1 MRTHRYELHFQES
14 HLDSETAIL
23 AQGYDVVCP
32 FVNDNVDA
40 AVLERLHAGGTRMIA
55 LRSAGFNHV
64 DLAAAERL
72 GIPVA
77 RVPAYSPHAVAEH
90 AVGLILALNRRLPRA
105 VARTREGDFSLHG
118 LLGFD
123 LHGKTVGVIGT
134 GMIGC
139 VFGRIMAGFGMQV
152 LAYDPG
158 KPADDLLALGARYVP
173 LDTLLAESD
182 VVSLHCPLVPDTY
195 HLIDGAALAK
205 MKRGAMLINTGRG
218 GLVESNAL
226 IGALKDGQLGHLG
239 LDVYEE
245 EGGLFFEDH
254 SNLPLQDDVL
264 ARLSDVPERDRHRA
278 SGVLHARGDE
288 RDRPDHARQ
297 RRGVAGQHAA
307 QRGARGRLDAAA
319 RSSGVARTTVRASS
333 AAPQSSRS
341 NVASRSCTST
351 GNQRAPASAR

>member
-1 MRTHRYELHFQES
+1 MRMILFSSRQYDSDTFAEANAAHHYELHFQES
-14 HLDSETAIL
+14 HLDAETAVL
-23 AQGYDVVCP
+23 ADGFEVVCP
-32 FVNDNVDA
+32 FVNDSVDA
-40 AVLERLHAGGTRMIA
+40 AALERLHRGGTRLIA

-64 DLAAAERL
+64 DLHTAQRL
-72 GIPVA
+72 GIPVL

-105 VARTREGDFSLHG
+105 AARTREGDFSLHG

-123 LHGKTVGVIGT
+123 LHGKTVGVVGT
-134 GMIGC
+134 GMIGR
-139 VFGRIMAGFGMQV
+139 VFARIMAGFGMQV

-158 KPADDLLALGARYVP
+158 TPAGDLLALGARYVP

-195 HLIDGAALAK
+195 HLIDEAALTK

-226 IGALKDGQLGHLG
+226 IGALKSGQLGNLG

-264 ARLSDVPERDRHRA
+264 ARLLMFPNVIVTAHQAFFTREA
-278 SGVLHARGDE
+278 MNE
-288 RDRPDHARQ
+288 I
-297 RRGVAGQHAA
+297 A
-307 QRGARGRLDAAA
+307 Q
-319 RSSGVARTTVRASS
+319 TTLG
-333 AAPQSSRS
+333 
-341 NVASRSCTST
+341 NVAAWLS
-351 GNQRAPASAR
+351 GAPRNVVTVQG